1 MAEIKIDSK
10 LFQERLSH
18 FVTAWKNDLRTK
30 DGLFGG
36 ASSFVIMMGKVEE
49 VPEFHKNNAVHFW
62 LLGYEFPTTL
72 MLFTVDTLYILTTAK
87 KAKHLDQLKG
97 GRFPIE
103 VLVRGKDAAEN
114 EKLFVTVAEKIKEA
128 GNKVG
133 IITKDTSKGPFV
145 DEWKKVFSEQCKEIE
160 EVDISTALSTHAF
173 SIKDESELRAMRT
186 ASKACVALMTPYFL
200 DEMSNILDAE
210 KKVKHSVLADKVD
223 KKLDDNGFW
232 KTVELP
238 SKGKLPSDLD
248 PGQLDWI
255 LGPSIQSGGKYD
267 LRFAADPNDENLH
280 AGIIIAALGLRYKSY
295 CSTIARTYLV
305 DPNKSQE
312 SNYKL
317 LYMVHNTIIKEIR
330 DGMAAKDVYAKA
342 LGVIK
347 SKKPEMEKHFLKNV
361 GWGVGLEN
369 RDPTLTLNAKN
380 QRVLKDGM
388 TLIINTGF
396 QDIEN
401 PQPQDKNSKI
411 YSLVLTDTIRV
422 TSGEPV
428 VFTAEAPTSADAN
441 SFFFKD
447 DEEAEPAPKKEK
459 KDSRVGA
466 VATKNIT
473 STRLR
478 SERTAQADED
488 VDKKRREHQKELASK
503 KQKEG
508 LARFSESTSGQNG
521 GEVKKFKRFESY
533 KRDNQF
539 PLKIKNLEIV
549 VDSKNSTVVLPIMGR
564 PVPFHINTIKNA
576 SKSDEGEFAFLR
588 INFLSPGQ
596 GVGRKDDQPFED
608 ASAHFVR
615 SLTFRSLD
623 GDRYSEIA
631 TQISNLKRDVVKK
644 EQEKKDMEDVVEQ
657 EKLSEI
663 RNRRPAVLD
672 NVYIRPAMEGKR
684 VPGKVEIHQNG
695 IRYQS
700 PLNAQHRV
708 DILFSNVKHLFFQ
721 PCQHELIVIIH
732 IHLKDPIIVGNKK
745 KTKDVQFY
753 REATDIQFD
762 ETGNR
767 KRKYRYGD
775 EDEFEAEQEER
786 RRRAELDR
794 LFQGFAQK
802 IAEAG
807 RSENIEVDMPIRDLG
822 FNGVPFRS
830 NVFIQPTTDCL
841 IQVVEP
847 PFMVITIEDIEVAHL
862 ERVQFGLKNFDMVF
876 VFKDFTR
883 APYHIN
889 TIPVEFLDQV
899 KDFLDS
905 SDIAFTEGP
914 LNLNWPT
921 IMKTVNQDT
930 HQFFVDGG
938 WSFLQADSDDS
949 GAEDESDEE
958 SAFEIDDDEM
968 DEVSESSG
976 EDSNF
981 GSNASDDD
989 DEEADIDSD
998 EEGEDWDEL
1007 EKKASKRDRESALN
1021 DDEGRGGKKSRK
1033 R

>member
-18 FVTAWKNDLRTK
+18 FVTAWKNDLRAK

-36 ASSFVIMMGKVEE
+36 VSSFVIMMGKVEE

-87 KAKHLDQLKG
+87 KAKHLEQLKG

-114 EKLFVTVAEKIKEA
+114 EKLFVTVADKIKEA
-128 GNKVG
+128 GKKVG
-133 IITKDTSKGPFV
+133 VISKDTSKGPFV
-145 DEWKKVFSEQCKEIE
+145 DEWKKVFAEHCKDIE

-223 KKLDDNGFW
+223 KKLDDNNFW

-248 PGQLDWI
+248 PAQLDWI
-255 LGPSIQSGGKYD
+255 LPPSIQSGGKYD
-267 LRFAADPNDENLH
+267 LRFSTDPNDDNLH

-317 LYMVHNTIIKEIR
+317 LSMVHNTIIKEIR
-330 DGMAAKDVYAKA
+330 DGMTAKDVYAKA

-369 RDPTLTLNAKN
+369 RDPTLVLSAKN

-422 TSGEPV
+422 TAAEPV

-447 DEEAEPAPKKEK
+447 DEEAQPTPKKEK

-478 SERTAQADED
+478 SERTTQTDDDA
-488 VDKKRREHQKELASK
+488 DKKRREHQKELAAK

-657 EKLSEI
+657 DKLAEI

-807 RSENIEVDMPIRDLG
+807 RNENIEVDMPIRDLG

-949 GAEDESDEE
+949 GAEDESEEE
-958 SAFEIDDDEM
+958 SAFEMDDEEM
-968 DEVSESSG
+968 DEVSESSE
-976 EDSNF
+976 EDSDF

-989 DEEADIDSD
+989 DEEADIDSED
-998 EEGEDWDEL
+998 EGEDWDEM
-1007 EKKASKRDRESALN
+1007 EKKARKRDREGGLN
-1021 DDEGRGGKKSRK
+1021 DDEGRGKKSRK